1 MFKLVKLLGAFILAV
16 ALLIIMTP
24 WSILTSLM
32 AIVFDKMN
40 KSYAKLVDFMIK
52 TGEGL

>member
-16 ALLIIMTP
+16 ALLIVMTP

-40 KSYAKLVDFMIK
+40 KIYAKLVDFMIK

>member
-1 MFKLVKLLGAFILAV
+1 MFKLVKLFGAFILAV
-16 ALLIIMTP
+16 ALLAIMTP

-32 AIVFDKMN
+32 AIVFEELN
-40 KSYAKLVDFMIK
+40 KLYAKLVDFMIK